1 MSILIKN
8 GRVIDPKNNVDAI
21 LDILVV
27 NGKIA
32 DLNKNL
38 DPKKA
43 KQIIDASKK
52 IVMPGIID
60 LQLNLREPGNQY
72 KSTLES
78 EMKAANAGGVTSMV
92 CPPDTTPILDE
103 PGLVKMLKNKSEVL
117 KRGNVYPLGALTQKL
132 NGKLLTEI
140 NDLYDSGCIG
150 FSQAEKPIQDT
161 EVLYRSFQYLST
173 FNLKAFLRAEDA
185 YLSEK
190 GIINAGEISTRL
202 GLKGI
207 QSISEITAI
216 NKILEIARLTKTKV
230 HLNKIS
236 TADGLNLIKV
246 AKKNGID
253 VTCDVSIHQIFL
265 TDNDIGFF
273 NTNCFLKPPLRKESD
288 RLKIIE
294 SIVDGTIDAICSD
307 HSPVNEDNKLKPFA
321 ESEHGA
327 SSVELLMPMI
337 FKLSEEYKI
346 DLSLLIDKITY
357 QPANILEINKGNLS
371 VNSDADICIF
381 DPSYL
386 WEVNSKTLISEGK
399 NTPFMNQN
407 LTGKVSSTIFNGNIV
422 FIAQ

>member
-8 GRVIDPKNNVDAI
+8 GRVIDPKNNVDSI

-27 NGKIA
+27 NGKITE
-32 DLNKNL
+32 LNKNL
-38 DPKKA
+38 DSKKA
-43 KQIIDASKK
+43 NQIIDASKK

-78 EMKAANAGGVTSMV
+78 EMKAANAGGVTGMV

-103 PGLVKMLKNKSEVL
+103 PGLVKMLKNKSEAL

-140 NDLYDSGCIG
+140 NDLYESGCIG

-207 QSISEITAI
+207 QSISETTAI

-236 TADGLNLIKV
+236 TADGLNLIKI
-246 AKKNGID
+246 AKKNGVD

-273 NTNCFLKPPLRKESD
+273 NTNCYLKPPLRKESD
-288 RLKIIE
+288 RIKIIE

-327 SSVELLMPMI
+327 SSVELLIPMV

-346 DLSLLIDKITY
+346 DLALLINKITHK
-357 QPANILEINKGNLS
+357 PANILEVNKGNLS
-371 VNSDADICIF
+371 INSDADICIF
-381 DPSYL
+381 DPNYS
-386 WEVNSKTLISEGK
+386 WEVNAKTLISEGK
-399 NTPFMNQN
+399 NTPFMNAN
-407 LTGKVSSTIFNGNIV
+407 LIGKVSSTIFNGNIV
-422 FIAQ
+422 FISQ

>member
-8 GRVIDPKNNVDAI
+8 GRVIDPKNNIDAI

-32 DLNKNL
+32 ELNKNL
-38 DPKKA
+38 DSKKA
-43 KQIIDASKK
+43 KKIIDAAKK

-60 LQLNLREPGNQY
+60 LQLNLREPGNHY

-78 EMKAANAGGVTSMV
+78 EMKAAIAGGITGMV

-103 PGLVKMLKNKSEVL
+103 PGLVKMLKNKSEAL
-117 KRGNVYPLGALTQKL
+117 KLGNVYPLGALTQEL

-140 NDLYDSGCIG
+140 NDLYESGCIG
-150 FSQAEKPIQDT
+150 FSQAEKPIRDT

-190 GIINAGEISTRL
+190 GIISAGEISTRL

-207 QSISEITAI
+207 QSISETTAI
-216 NKILEIARLTKTKV
+216 NKILEIAHLTKTKV

-236 TADGLNLIKV
+236 TAEGLNLIKI
-246 AKKNGID
+246 AKKNGAN

-288 RLKIIE
+288 RIKIID

-307 HSPVNEDNKLKPFA
+307 HSPVNEDDKLKPFA
-321 ESEHGA
+321 ESEYGA
-327 SSVELLMPMI
+327 SSAELLMSLI
-337 FKLSEEYKI
+337 FKLSAEYKI
-346 DLSLLIDKITY
+346 DLGLLIDKVTN
-357 QPANILEINKGNLS
+357 QPSSILEINKGNLS

-381 DPSYL
+381 DPEYS
-386 WEVNSKTLISEGK
+386 WEINSKSLISEGK
-399 NTPFMNQN
+399 NTPFFNQN
-407 LTGKVSSTIFNGNIV
+407 FTGKVSSTIFNGNIV
-422 FIAQ
+422 FIGH

>member
-21 LDILVV
+21 LDILVE

-43 KQIIDASKK
+43 KKTIDASKK

-72 KSTLES
+72 KSTLET

-140 NDLYDSGCIG
+140 NDLYESGCIG

-207 QSISEITAI
+207 QSISETTAI

-236 TADGLNLIKV
+236 TADGLNLIKI
-246 AKKNGID
+246 AKKNGVD

-288 RLKIIE
+288 RLKIIA

-346 DLSLLIDKITY
+346 DLSLLINKITY

-407 LTGKVSSTIFNGNIV
+407 FTGKVSSTIFNGNIV
-422 FIAQ
+422 FIS

>member
-202 GLKGI
+202 GLRGI
-207 QSISEITAI
+207 QSISETTAI

-399 NTPFMNQN
+399 NTPFMHQN
-407 LTGKVSSTIFNGNIV
+407 FIGKVSSTIFNGNIV

>member
-140 NDLYDSGCIG
+140 NDLYESGCIG

-190 GIINAGEISTRL
+190 GIINAGEVSTRL

-207 QSISEITAI
+207 QSISETTAI

-236 TADGLNLIKV
+236 TADGLNLIKI

-337 FKLSEEYKI
+337 FKLAEEYKI

-357 QPANILEINKGNLS
+357 QPAHILEINKGNLS

-381 DPSYL
+381 DPNYL

-407 LTGKVSSTIFNGNIV
+407 FTGKVSGTIFNGNIV
-422 FIAQ
+422 FISQ

>member
-1 MSILIKN
+1 
-8 GRVIDPKNNVDAI
+8 
-21 LDILVV
+21 
-27 NGKIA
+27 
-32 DLNKNL
+32 
-38 DPKKA
+38 
-43 KQIIDASKK
+43 
-52 IVMPGIID
+52 VMPGIID

-140 NDLYDSGCIG
+140 NDLYESGCIG

-207 QSISEITAI
+207 QSISETTAI

-236 TADGLNLIKV
+236 TADGLNLIKI

-399 NTPFMNQN
+399 NTPFMHQN
-407 LTGKVSSTIFNGNIV
+407 FIGKVSSTIFNGNIV

>member
-207 QSISEITAI
+207 QSISETTAI

-236 TADGLNLIKV
+236 TADGLNLIKI

-337 FKLSEEYKI
+337 FKLAEEYKI

-399 NTPFMNQN
+399 NTPFMHQN
-407 LTGKVSSTIFNGNIV
+407 FIGKVSSTIFNGNIV

>member
-8 GRVIDPKNNVDAI
+8 GRVIDPKNNIDSI

-27 NGKIA
+27 NGKITE
-32 DLNKNL
+32 LNKNL
-38 DPKKA
+38 DSKKA
-43 KQIIDASKK
+43 NQIIDASKK

-78 EMKAANAGGVTSMV
+78 EMKAANAGGVTGMV

-103 PGLVKMLKNKSEVL
+103 PGLVKMLKNKSEAL

-140 NDLYDSGCIG
+140 NDLYESGCIG

-207 QSISEITAI
+207 QSISETTAI

-236 TADGLNLIKV
+236 TADGLNLVKI
-246 AKKNGID
+246 AKKNGIN

-273 NTNCFLKPPLRKESD
+273 NTNCYLKPPLRKESD
-288 RLKIIE
+288 RIKIIE

-327 SSVELLMPMI
+327 SSVELLIPMV

-346 DLSLLIDKITY
+346 DLGLLINKITHI
-357 QPANILEINKGNLS
+357 PANILEINKGNLS
-371 VNSDADICIF
+371 INSDADICIF
-381 DPSYL
+381 DPNYS
-386 WEVNSKTLISEGK
+386 WEVNAKTLISEGK
-399 NTPFMNQN
+399 NTPFMNAN
-407 LTGKVSSTIFNGNIV
+407 FIGKVSSTIFNGNIV
-422 FIAQ
+422 FISQ

>member
-140 NDLYDSGCIG
+140 NDLYESGCIG

-190 GIINAGEISTRL
+190 GNINAGEISTRL

-207 QSISEITAI
+207 QSISETTAI

-236 TADGLNLIKV
+236 TADGLNLIKI

-337 FKLSEEYKI
+337 FKLAEEYKI

-381 DPSYL
+381 DPNYL

-407 LTGKVSSTIFNGNIV
+407 FTGKVSGTIFNGNIV
-422 FIAQ
+422 FISQ

>member
-8 GRVIDPKNNVDAI
+8 GRVIDPKNNIDAD
-21 LDILVV
+21 LDILIVD
-27 NGKIA
+27 GKISE
-32 DLNKNL
+32 LNKNL

-43 KQIIDASKK
+43 TQIIDASKK

-78 EMKAANAGGVTSMV
+78 EMKAANAGGITGMV

-103 PGLVKMLKNKSEVL
+103 PGLVKMLKNKSEAL
-117 KRGNVYPLGALTQKL
+117 KLGNVYPLGALTQEL

-140 NDLYDSGCIG
+140 NDLYESGCIG

-207 QSISEITAI
+207 QSISETTAI
-216 NKILEIARLTKTKV
+216 NKILEIAGLTKTKV

-236 TADGLNLIKV
+236 TAEGLNLIKI
-246 AKKNGID
+246 AKKNGVN

-288 RLKIIE
+288 RVKIIE
-294 SIVDGTIDAICSD
+294 SIIDGTIDAICSD

-321 ESEHGA
+321 ESEYGA
-327 SSVELLMPMI
+327 SSAELLMPLI
-337 FKLSEEYKI
+337 FKLSDEYKI
-346 DLSLLIDKITY
+346 DLSLLVNKITY
-357 QPANILEINKGNLS
+357 QPSNILEINKGNLS
-371 VNSDADICIF
+371 INSEADICIF
-381 DPSYL
+381 DPEHP
-386 WEVNSKTLISEGK
+386 WEINSKTLISEGK
-399 NTPFMNQN
+399 NTPFFNQN

-422 FIAQ
+422 FIGH

>member
-8 GRVIDPKNNVDAI
+8 GRVIDPKNNIDSI

-27 NGKIA
+27 NGKITE
-32 DLNKNL
+32 LNKNL
-38 DPKKA
+38 DSKKA
-43 KQIIDASKK
+43 NQIIDASKK

-78 EMKAANAGGVTSMV
+78 EMKAANAGGVTGMV

-103 PGLVKMLKNKSEVL
+103 PGLVKMLKNKSEAL

-140 NDLYDSGCIG
+140 NDLYESGCIG

-207 QSISEITAI
+207 QSISETTAI

-236 TADGLNLIKV
+236 TADGLNLIKI

-273 NTNCFLKPPLRKESD
+273 NTNCYLKPPLRKESD
-288 RLKIIE
+288 RIKIIE

-327 SSVELLMPMI
+327 SSVELLIPMV

-346 DLSLLIDKITY
+346 DLGLLINKITHI
-357 QPANILEINKGNLS
+357 PANILEINKGNLS
-371 VNSDADICIF
+371 INSDADICIF
-381 DPSYL
+381 DPNYS
-386 WEVNSKTLISEGK
+386 WEVNAKTLISEGK
-399 NTPFMNQN
+399 NTPFMNAN
-407 LTGKVSSTIFNGNIV
+407 FIGKVSSTIFNGNIV
-422 FIAQ
+422 FISQ

>member
-207 QSISEITAI
+207 QSISETTAI

-236 TADGLNLIKV
+236 TADGLNLIKI

-381 DPSYL
+381 DANYL

-407 LTGKVSSTIFNGNIV
+407 FTGKVSGTIFNGNIV
-422 FIAQ
+422 FISQ

>member
-236 TADGLNLIKV
+236 TADGLNLIKI

-381 DPSYL
+381 DPNYL

-407 LTGKVSSTIFNGNIV
+407 FTGKVSGTIFNGNIV
-422 FIAQ
+422 FISQ

>member
-1 MSILIKN
+1 MSILIKD
-8 GRVIDPKNNVDAI
+8 GRVIDPKNNIDAN
-21 LDILVV
+21 LDILIE
-27 NGKIA
+27 NGKISE
-32 DLNKNL
+32 LNKNL

-43 KQIIDASKK
+43 SQIIDASKK

-78 EMKAANAGGVTSMV
+78 EMKSANAGGITGMV

-103 PGLVKMLKNKSEVL
+103 PGLVKMLKNKSEAL
-117 KRGNVYPLGALTQKL
+117 KLGNVFPLGALTQKL

-140 NDLYDSGCIG
+140 NDLYESGCIG

-173 FNLKAFLRAEDA
+173 FNLKVFLRAEDA

-207 QSISEITAI
+207 QSISETIAV
-216 NKILEIARLTKTKV
+216 NKILEIADLTKTKV

-236 TADGLNLIKV
+236 TAEGLNLIKI
-246 AKKNGID
+246 AKKNGVN

-288 RLKIIE
+288 RIKIIE
-294 SIVDGTIDAICSD
+294 SIIDNTIDAICSD

-321 ESEHGA
+321 ESEYGA
-327 SSVELLMPMI
+327 SSAELLMPLI
-337 FKLSEEYKI
+337 YKLSEEYKI
-346 DLSLLIDKITY
+346 DLNLLISKITY
-357 QPANILEINKGNLS
+357 QPSNILEINKGSLS
-371 VNSDADICIF
+371 INSEADICIF
-381 DPSYL
+381 DPEYS
-386 WEVNSKTLISEGK
+386 WEINSKTLISEGK
-399 NTPFMNQN
+399 NTPFLNQN
-407 LTGKVSSTIFNGNIV
+407 LTGKVSSTIFKGNII
-422 FIAQ
+422 FIGH

>member
-21 LDILVV
+21 LDILVE

-43 KQIIDASKK
+43 KKTIDASKK

-72 KSTLES
+72 KSTLET

-140 NDLYDSGCIG
+140 NDLYESGCIG

-173 FNLKAFLRAEDA
+173 FNLKVFLRAEDA

-207 QSISEITAI
+207 QSISETTAI

-236 TADGLNLIKV
+236 TADGLNLIKI
-246 AKKNGID
+246 AKKNGVD

-346 DLSLLIDKITY
+346 DLSLLINKITY

-407 LTGKVSSTIFNGNIV
+407 FTGKVSSTIFNGNIV
-422 FIAQ
+422 FIS

>member
-8 GRVIDPKNNVDAI
+8 GRVIDPKNNIDAD
-21 LDILVV
+21 LDILIVD
-27 NGKIA
+27 GKISE
-32 DLNKNL
+32 LNKNL

-43 KQIIDASKK
+43 TQIIDASKK

-78 EMKAANAGGVTSMV
+78 EMKAANAGGITGMV

-103 PGLVKMLKNKSEVL
+103 PGLVKMLKNKSEAL
-117 KRGNVYPLGALTQKL
+117 KLGNVYPLGALTQEL

-140 NDLYDSGCIG
+140 NDLYESGCIG

-207 QSISEITAI
+207 QSISETTAI
-216 NKILEIARLTKTKV
+216 NKILEIAGLTKTKV

-236 TADGLNLIKV
+236 TAEGLNLIKI
-246 AKKNGID
+246 AKKNGVN

-288 RLKIIE
+288 RVKIIE
-294 SIVDGTIDAICSD
+294 SIIDGTIDAICSD

-321 ESEHGA
+321 ESEYGA
-327 SSVELLMPMI
+327 SSAELLMPLI
-337 FKLSEEYKI
+337 FKLSDEYKI
-346 DLSLLIDKITY
+346 DLSLLVNKITY
-357 QPANILEINKGNLS
+357 QPSNILEINKGNLS
-371 VNSDADICIF
+371 INSEADICIF
-381 DPSYL
+381 DPEHP
-386 WEVNSKTLISEGK
+386 WEINSKTLISEGK
-399 NTPFMNQN
+399 NTPFLNQN
-407 LTGKVSSTIFNGNIV
+407 FTGKVSSTFFNGNIV
-422 FIAQ
+422 FIGT

>member
-21 LDILVV
+21 LDILVE

-43 KQIIDASKK
+43 KKTIDASKK

-140 NDLYDSGCIG
+140 NDLYESGCIG

-173 FNLKAFLRAEDA
+173 FNLKVFLRAEDA

-207 QSISEITAI
+207 QSISETTAI

-236 TADGLNLIKV
+236 TADGLNLIKI

-346 DLSLLIDKITY
+346 DLSLLINKITY

-407 LTGKVSSTIFNGNIV
+407 FTGKVSSTIFNGNIV
-422 FIAQ
+422 FIS

>member
-140 NDLYDSGCIG
+140 NDLYESGCIG

-207 QSISEITAI
+207 QSISETTAI

-236 TADGLNLIKV
+236 TADGLNLIKI

-337 FKLSEEYKI
+337 FKLAEEYKI

-357 QPANILEINKGNLS
+357 QPANILDINKGNLS

-381 DPSYL
+381 DPNYL

-407 LTGKVSSTIFNGNIV
+407 FTGKVSGTIFNGNIV
-422 FIAQ
+422 FISQ

>member
-190 GIINAGEISTRL
+190 GIINAGEVSTRL

-207 QSISEITAI
+207 QSISETTAI

-236 TADGLNLIKV
+236 TADGLNLIKI

-321 ESEHGA
+321 ESEYGA

-337 FKLSEEYKI
+337 FKLAEEYKI

-381 DPSYL
+381 DPNYL

-407 LTGKVSSTIFNGNIV
+407 FTGKVSGTIFNGNIV
-422 FIAQ
+422 FISQ

>member
-190 GIINAGEISTRL
+190 GIINAGEVSTRL

-207 QSISEITAI
+207 QSISETTAI

-399 NTPFMNQN
+399 NTPFMHQN
-407 LTGKVSSTIFNGNIV
+407 FIGKVSSTIFNGNIV

>member
-207 QSISEITAI
+207 QSISETTAI

-236 TADGLNLIKV
+236 TADGLNLIKI

-337 FKLSEEYKI
+337 FKLAEEYKI

-371 VNSDADICIF
+371 ANSDADICIF

-407 LTGKVSSTIFNGNIV
+407 FTGKVSGTIFNGNIV
-422 FIAQ
+422 FISQ

>member
-207 QSISEITAI
+207 QSISETTAI

-236 TADGLNLIKV
+236 TADGLNLIKI

-381 DPSYL
+381 DPNYL

-399 NTPFMNQN
+399 NTPFMHQN
-407 LTGKVSSTIFNGNIV
+407 FTGKVSGTIFNGNIV
-422 FIAQ
+422 FISQ

>member
-8 GRVIDPKNNVDAI
+8 GRVIDPKNNIDAN
-21 LDILVV
+21 LDVLIAD
-27 NGKIA
+27 GKISE
-32 DLNKNL
+32 LNKNV

-43 KQIIDASKK
+43 TQIIDASKK

-78 EMKAANAGGVTSMV
+78 EMKAANAGGITGMV

-103 PGLVKMLKNKSEVL
+103 PGLIKMLKNKSEAL
-117 KRGNVYPLGALTQKL
+117 KLGNVYPLGALTQKL

-140 NDLYDSGCIG
+140 NDLYESGCIG

-207 QSISEITAI
+207 QSISETTAI
-216 NKILEIARLTKTKV
+216 NKILEIADLTKTKV

-236 TADGLNLIKV
+236 TAEGLNLIKI
-246 AKKNGID
+246 AKKNGVN

-273 NTNCFLKPPLRKESD
+273 NTNCFLKPPLRRESD
-288 RLKIIE
+288 RMKIID
-294 SIVDGTIDAICSD
+294 SIIDGTIDAICSD

-321 ESEHGA
+321 ESEYGA
-327 SSVELLMPMI
+327 SSVELLMPLVY
-337 FKLSEEYKI
+337 KLSEDYKI
-346 DLSLLIDKITY
+346 DLGLLINKITN
-357 QPANILEINKGNLS
+357 QPSSILEINKGSLS

-381 DPSYL
+381 NPEHS
-386 WEVNSKTLISEGK
+386 WEINSKTLISEGK
-399 NTPFMNQN
+399 NTPFLNQN
-407 LTGKVSSTIFNGNIV
+407 FTGKVSSTFFNGNIV
-422 FIAQ
+422 FIGT

>member
-207 QSISEITAI
+207 QSISETTAI

-236 TADGLNLIKV
+236 TADGLNLIKI

-357 QPANILEINKGNLS
+357 QPANILDINKGNLS

-399 NTPFMNQN
+399 NTPFMHQN
-407 LTGKVSSTIFNGNIV
+407 FIGKVSSTIFNGNIV

>member
-140 NDLYDSGCIG
+140 NDLYESGCIG

-207 QSISEITAI
+207 QSISETTAI

-321 ESEHGA
+321 ESEYGA

-337 FKLSEEYKI
+337 FKLAEEYKI

-357 QPANILEINKGNLS
+357 QPANILDINKGNLS

-381 DPSYL
+381 DPNYL

-407 LTGKVSSTIFNGNIV
+407 FTGKVSGTIFNGNIV
-422 FIAQ
+422 FISQ

>member
-8 GRVIDPKNNVDAI
+8 GRVIDPKNNIDAD
-21 LDILVV
+21 LDILIAD
-27 NGKIA
+27 GKISE
-32 DLNKNL
+32 LNKNL

-43 KQIIDASKK
+43 TQIIDASKK

-78 EMKAANAGGVTSMV
+78 EMKAANAGGITGMV

-103 PGLVKMLKNKSEVL
+103 PGLVKMLKNKSEAL
-117 KRGNVYPLGALTQKL
+117 KLGNVYPLGALTQEL

-140 NDLYDSGCIG
+140 NDLYESGCIG

-207 QSISEITAI
+207 QSISETTAI
-216 NKILEIARLTKTKV
+216 NKILEIAGLTKTKV

-236 TADGLNLIKV
+236 TAEGLNLIKI
-246 AKKNGID
+246 AKKNGVN

-288 RLKIIE
+288 RVKIIE
-294 SIVDGTIDAICSD
+294 SIIDGTIDAICSD

-321 ESEHGA
+321 ESEYGA
-327 SSVELLMPMI
+327 SSAELLMPLI
-337 FKLSEEYKI
+337 FKLSDEYKI
-346 DLSLLIDKITY
+346 DLSLLVNKITY
-357 QPANILEINKGNLS
+357 QPSNILEINKGNLS
-371 VNSDADICIF
+371 INSEADICIF
-381 DPSYL
+381 DPEHP
-386 WEVNSKTLISEGK
+386 WEINSKTLISEGK
-399 NTPFMNQN
+399 NTPFFNQN

-422 FIAQ
+422 FIGH

>member
-207 QSISEITAI
+207 QSISETTAI
-216 NKILEIARLTKTKV
+216 NKILEIARLTKTKI

-236 TADGLNLIKV
+236 TADGLNLIKI

-321 ESEHGA
+321 ESEYGA

-337 FKLSEEYKI
+337 FKLAEEYKI

-381 DPSYL
+381 DPNYL

-407 LTGKVSSTIFNGNIV
+407 FTGKVSGTIFNGNIV
-422 FIAQ
+422 FISQ

>member
-8 GRVIDPKNNVDAI
+8 GRVIDPKNNVDSI

-27 NGKIA
+27 NGKITE
-32 DLNKNL
+32 LNKNL
-38 DPKKA
+38 DSKKA
-43 KQIIDASKK
+43 NQIIDASKK

-78 EMKAANAGGVTSMV
+78 EMKAANAGGVTGMV

-103 PGLVKMLKNKSEVL
+103 PGLVKMLKNKSEAL

-140 NDLYDSGCIG
+140 NDLYESGCIG

-207 QSISEITAI
+207 QSISETTAI

-236 TADGLNLIKV
+236 TADGLNLIKI
-246 AKKNGID
+246 AKKNGIY

-273 NTNCFLKPPLRKESD
+273 NTNCYLKPPLRKESD
-288 RLKIIE
+288 RIKIIE

-327 SSVELLMPMI
+327 SSVELLIPMV

-346 DLSLLIDKITY
+346 DLGLLINKITHI
-357 QPANILEINKGNLS
+357 PANILEINKGSLS
-371 VNSDADICIF
+371 INSDADICIF
-381 DPSYL
+381 DPNYS
-386 WEVNSKTLISEGK
+386 WEVNAKTLISEGK
-399 NTPFMNQN
+399 NTPFMNAN
-407 LTGKVSSTIFNGNIV
+407 FIGKVSSTIFNGNIV
-422 FIAQ
+422 FISQ

>member
-140 NDLYDSGCIG
+140 NDLYESGCIG

-207 QSISEITAI
+207 QSISETTAI

-399 NTPFMNQN
+399 NTPFMHQN
-407 LTGKVSSTIFNGNIV
+407 FIGKVSSTIFNGNIV

>member
-207 QSISEITAI
+207 QSISETTAI

-399 NTPFMNQN
+399 NTPFMHQN
-407 LTGKVSSTIFNGNIV
+407 FIGKVSSTIFNGNIV

>member
-207 QSISEITAI
+207 QSISETTAI

-337 FKLSEEYKI
+337 FKLAEEYKI

-381 DPSYL
+381 DPNYL

-399 NTPFMNQN
+399 NTPFMHQN
-407 LTGKVSSTIFNGNIV
+407 FIGKVSSTIFNGNIV